1 MTASLVK
8 QVIIGGIAFIV
19 IGLALAFGPSMLT
32 GFESMRTAANVSQ
45 YTGLTTTVQ
54 MGPTLILLG
63 FIIMVGVTG
72 FMGIRMAS
80 KS

>member
-1 MTASLVK
+1 MTAALVK

-32 GFESMRTAANVSQ
+32 GFESMRTAGNVSQ

-72 FMGIRMAS
+72 FMGIRMSS
-80 KS
+80 KR